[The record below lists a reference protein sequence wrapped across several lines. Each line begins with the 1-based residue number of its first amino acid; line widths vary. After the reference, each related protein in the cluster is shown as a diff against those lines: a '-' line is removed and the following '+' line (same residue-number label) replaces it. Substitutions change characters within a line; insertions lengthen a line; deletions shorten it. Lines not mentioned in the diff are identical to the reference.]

1 MTLPFDDLDE
11 DDREA
16 ALSIL
21 RVEIARRRRRAA
33 AIAALTK
40 FCPACKEK
48 LPTSDFNADASRHDG
63 LRGQCRDCGR
73 KARALKAES
82 K

>member
-33 AIAALTK
+33 AIETVVRTEK
-40 FCPACKEK
+40 KCPACATVKAASE
-48 LPTSDFNADASRHDG
+48 FGRNAARADG
-63 LRGQCRDCGR
+63 LQSLCRACR
-73 KARALKAES
+73 
-82 K
+82 

>member
-1 MTLPFDDLDE
+1 MTLPFEHLDD

-33 AIAALTK
+33 AIKALTK
-40 FCPACKEK
+40 HCPTCDTD
-48 LPTSDFNADASRHDG
+48 LPTSDFASDASRHDG

-73 KARALKAES
+73 KARARKAES
-82 K
+82 E